1 MKFKNN
7 VGYTPLHL
15 AAKLGY
21 VRVVEELLAVG
32 ANAALKDKVGFGACP
47 GIRSVDQCR
56 SLIGD
61 ANDNAEWKACARQ
74 LCRLRAA
81 LR

>member
-32 ANAALKDKVGFGACP
+32 ANAALKDKVGLAHSWRTSSKP
-47 GIRSVDQCR
+47 LPVPDRRRQAQCGQKQR
-56 SLIGD
+56 
-61 ANDNAEWKACARQ
+61 
-74 LCRLRAA
+74 
-81 LR
+81 

>member
-1 MKFKNN
+1 MTRQQPLTLPLQVAVKFKNN

-32 ANAALKDKVGFGACP
+32 ANAALKDKVGLA
-47 GIRSVDQCR
+47 RVLAYVQST
-56 SLIGD
+56 
-61 ANDNAEWKACARQ
+61 NAGP
-74 LCRLRAA
+74 
-81 LR
+81 